1 VSHELTHEPDAHRYV
16 LRIGGELAA
25 IIDYRINGNAISFTR
40 TFTVP
45 HRRGQGLAAEIT
57 EFAVT
62 DVENTSARRII
73 PMCWYVGEW
82 FDKHPE
88 RAALLTR

>member
-1 VSHELTHEPDAHRYV
+1 VSHEFTHEPDGNRYV
-16 LRIGGELAA
+16 LRIDGELAA
-25 IIDYRINGNAISFTR
+25 IIDYRISGNAISFTR

-57 EFAVT
+57 EFAVN
-62 DVENTSARRII
+62 DVEQGSARRII

-88 RAALLTR
+88 RADLLNR